1 MEKHSDSYSFREGDI
16 FGDCE
21 ILFAEFLS
29 TILFWRNGRDGKVF
43 SNKTCLL

>member
-21 ILFAEFLS
+21 ILFAEFL
-29 TILFWRNGRDGKVF
+29 INNFVLEEWKR
-43 SNKTCLL
+43 L